1 MDIALEPPRHSH
13 FLLYSLRKQT
23 EESLTMP
30 PVFNLQRLILA
41 SAAFV
46 IMIVA
51 SSTAWA
57 DPITITTGNPGNQ
70 GTDNVLFNNGS
81 LIHSGLLV
89 QGDFNGAGAGLIVDF
104 TSTSGSG
111 NLGVSGGQAVLVG
124 GSGNTPFSNVTMQL
138 ENGAT
143 FTKLILNI
151 DVTNGLQTPTSVQF
165 TVNYTLAGGQ
175 VFNQIFS
182 VDTNGQ
188 NFFGIQAAEGAVIN
202 SVTVQGLNG
211 TTFPDI
217 SQWRVGGFAQPTPEP
232 ASMLLLGSGLI
243 GAAGALRRRYN
254 KRKQQ

>member
-1 MDIALEPPRHSH
+1 
-13 FLLYSLRKQT
+13 
-23 EESLTMP
+23 MP
-30 PVFNLQRLILA
+30 QIFQRVILA

-46 IMIVA
+46 IMALA

-70 GTDNVLFNNGS
+70 NTDNVLFNNGS
-81 LIHSGLLV
+81 LVHSGTLV
-89 QGDFNGAGAGLIVDF
+89 QGDFNGSGAGFIVDL
-104 TSTSGSG
+104 TSASGNG

-124 GSGNTPFSNVTMQL
+124 GSGNTPFSNATVQL

-151 DVTNGLQTPTSVQF
+151 DVTNGLQFPTSVQF

-175 VFNQIFS
+175 VFNQVFT

-188 NFFGIQAAEGAVIN
+188 NFFGVQAAEGAVIN

-211 TTFPDI
+211 TTFADI
-217 SQWRVGGFAQPTPEP
+217 SQWRIGGFAQPTPEP
-232 ASMLLLGSGLI
+232 ASMFLLGSGLV
-243 GAAGALRRRYN
+243 GAAGALRRRFKN
-254 KRKQQ
+254 RKQE

>member
-1 MDIALEPPRHSH
+1 
-13 FLLYSLRKQT
+13 
-23 EESLTMP
+23 MP
-30 PVFNLQRLILA
+30 PIFNLQRLILA

-57 DPITITTGNPGNQ
+57 DPITITTGNPGNT

-81 LIHSGLLV
+81 LIQSGLLV
-89 QGDFNGAGAGLIVDF
+89 QGDFNGIGTGFIVDF

-124 GSGNTPFSNVTMQL
+124 GTGNTPFSNVTMQL

-151 DVTNGLQTPTSVQF
+151 DVTNGLPPPTQVQF

-175 VFNQIFS
+175 VFNQVFT

-188 NFFGIQAAEGAVIN
+188 NFFGIEAAEGAVIN
-202 SVTVQGLNG
+202 SVTIQGLNG
-211 TTFPDI
+211 TTFEDI
-217 SQWRVGGFAQPTPEP
+217 DQWRVGGFAQPTPEP
-232 ASMLLLGSGLI
+232 ASLFLLGSGLV
-243 GAAGALRRRYN
+243 GVAGALRRRHN